1 MALNLS
7 TELRTNGIF
16 DQQDQEDKMTRHD
29 LKMALLFPAHLVT
42 VLGLFIAASSA
53 LAASENPS
61 LLKAKQEAEAKGY
74 VFASSRDEIVANA
87 KKEGKLRVL
96 GSLDAAS
103 LKVLTAAFRKKYPFI
118 DARAEEVNGTEVYTR
133 MIQEMKAG
141 LAKTWDVNYVAFD
154 FYPEY
159 LPYQKKFDIL
169 GMAQQGV
176 VQIPLKMI
184 DPVNRHIVVVASDL
198 QVVEFNKKYLPPDKI
213 PDTWEGFLKEDF
225 KGRKFMLDIRPKDIA
240 ALVPA
245 WGLEKAVDFGRKLA
259 AQNPVWVRG
268 STRARIML
276 QSGEYNLLFGPNFG
290 SSVESAEKNPDIGY
304 KIIEPVP
311 TRLNE
316 AQAVLNAATNPYAG
330 LLWLEFL
337 CSPDGQKI
345 IDQYEPYGA
354 SILMPGSAQEKAAR
368 GLKLSI
374 IDWNHVTKI
383 EDYQKK
389 IVEAYGFPRAQK

>member
-1 MALNLS
+1 MSLRNLK
-7 TELRTNGIF
+7 LAF
-16 DQQDQEDKMTRHD
+16 
-29 LKMALLFPAHLVT
+29 LFPTHLVMIL
-42 VLGLFIAASSA
+42 VLVISAARVV
-53 LAASENPS
+53 AAAADPA
-61 LLKAKQEAEAKGY
+61 LLKAKQEAETKGY
-74 VFASSRDEIVANA
+74 VFAASHDEIIANA

-103 LKVLTAAFRKKYPFI
+103 LKVLGVAFKKKYPFI
-118 DARAEEVNGTEVYTR
+118 DPRAEEVNGTEVYTR

-141 LAKTWDVNYVAFD
+141 LAKTWDVNYLAFD

-159 LPYQKKFDIL
+159 LPHQKKFDLL
-169 GMAQQGV
+169 GMAQHGIL
-176 VQIPLKMI
+176 QIPIPMI
-184 DPVNRHIVVVASDL
+184 DPVNRHVVVVASDL
-198 QVVEFNKKYLPPDKI
+198 QVVEYNKKNLPANKV
-213 PDTWEGFLKEDF
+213 PDTWEGFLREDF

-245 WGLEKAVDFGRKLA
+245 WGLERAVDFAHKLA
-259 AQNPVWVRG
+259 GQNPVWVRG
-268 STRARIML
+268 STRARTML
-276 QSGEYNLLFGPNFG
+276 QSGEYNLLFGPNFAASLE
-290 SSVESAEKNPDIGY
+290 SSEKNPDLTY
-304 KIIEPVP
+304 KVIEPVP

-316 AQAVLNAATNPYAG
+316 AQAVLNAAANPYAG

-337 CSPDGQKI
+337 CSPEGQKI

-354 SILMPGSAQEKAAR
+354 SVLTAGSVQEKAAR